1 MLALLTA
8 MALGTARDV
17 GATLPMTACVTWS
30 RDQVRVGMTWEQVQQ
45 IVKEQPALLAI
56 SGIDGTSSTFYAETK
71 LVVSYRKGK
80 VLKIHK
86 W

>member
-8 MALGTARDV
+8 MALGTAPDG
-17 GATLPMTACVTWS
+17 GATLPMAARVTWS
-30 RDQVRVGMTWEQVQQ
+30 RDQIRVGMTWGQVQQ

-71 LVVSYRKGK
+71 FVVSYRNGR
-80 VLKIHK
+80 VVKIRK